1 MSTQL
6 PGLVAKSVFEGN
18 NIVATPKSIPR
29 LPNKFFL
36 LKPRDI
42 K

>member
-29 LPNKFFL
+29 LPNKFFSA
-36 LKPRDI
+36 KTKRH
-42 K
+42 